1 MIFQPKK
8 SMLSLLY
15 KARVHKFSKNLTA
28 NSKFE
33 APDWWYGASSIFRM
47 HKYSGATVHN
57 LTKQIQNANDTGVIS
72 INWLIIATEK
82 EQICYFNVVL
92 INTAECT
99 KQIDIRV
106 PTFVATE
113 T

>member
-57 LTKQIQNANDTGVIS
+57 L
-72 INWLIIATEK
+72 
-82 EQICYFNVVL
+82 
-92 INTAECT
+92 
-99 KQIDIRV
+99 
-106 PTFVATE
+106 
-113 T
+113 